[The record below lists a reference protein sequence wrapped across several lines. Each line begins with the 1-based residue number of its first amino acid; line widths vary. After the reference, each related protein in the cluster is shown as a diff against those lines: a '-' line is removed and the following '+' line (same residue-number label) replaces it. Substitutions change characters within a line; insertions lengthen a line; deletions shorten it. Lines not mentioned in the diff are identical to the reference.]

1 MSGSKPEAAV
11 HFRHFEN
18 GSERDTDDRMAK
30 HSSHRICF
38 CGGALDDGEP
48 RAGLQGGRFDGLPAS
63 APKLGRGVAAM
74 LVEDLPSILRS
85 AELAISWTG
94 APVGKTESGAMELE
108 DAPAP
113 GGAATT
119 PCVSF
124 SGMWELA
131 PGLAYGVSSPPV
143 GFLTSRSSER

>member
-48 RAGLQGGRFDGLPAS
+48 CAGLQGGRFDGLPAC
-63 APKLGRGVAAM
+63 GVAGM

-85 AELAISWTG
+85 AELAISLTG
-94 APVGKTESGAMELE
+94 APVDRTEPGAMELE
-108 DAPAP
+108 DALAP
-113 GGAATT
+113 GRAAMT
-119 PCVSF
+119 PCVIF
-124 SGMWELA
+124 SGAQERAL
-131 PGLAYGVSSPPV
+131 GLAYGVSSPPV
-143 GFLTSRSSER
+143 GLVTSRN